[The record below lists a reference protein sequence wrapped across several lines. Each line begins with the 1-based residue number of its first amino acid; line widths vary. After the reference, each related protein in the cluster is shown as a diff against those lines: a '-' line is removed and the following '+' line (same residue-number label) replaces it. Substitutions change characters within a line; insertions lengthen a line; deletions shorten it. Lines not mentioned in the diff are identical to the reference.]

1 MTVPP
6 RPEIRISDADR
17 ERAAARLRAAMS
29 EGRITMVELEERLA
43 TVYAAR
49 FASEL
54 LPPLKDLPGDPRDV
68 MTAAPL
74 STPVG
79 PPLVLR
85 TGMGGL
91 RRVGP
96 WRVPA
101 RLRVQSTMGA
111 VLLDFTRAE
120 LTHPVV
126 EIELELGA
134 GPARILVPE
143 TATADVEGLHAGL
156 GMVRS
161 RVSCVPAE
169 GPHFRI
175 YGRAGL
181 GSVVVRR
188 RYRIGALRL

>member
-17 ERAAARLRAAMS
+17 ERAAAKLRVALG

-43 TVYAAR
+43 VVYAAR
-49 FASEL
+49 FASDL
-54 LPPLKDLPGDPRDV
+54 LPPFDDLPGDPRDV
-68 MTAAPL
+68 LADVPL
-74 STPVG
+74 TTPVG

-85 TGMGGL
+85 AGRGTL
-91 RRVGP
+91 RRVGQ
-96 WRVPA
+96 WQVPA

-134 GPARILVPE
+134 GPARLLLPDD
-143 TATADVEGLHAGL
+143 ATADVEGLHAGL
-156 GMVRS
+156 GLVRS
-161 RVSCVPAE
+161 RVECRPGT

-175 YGRAGL
+175 YGRAGV

-188 RYRIGALRL
+188 RYRVAGLRL